1 MELQETEQP
10 AICRRLKLQYAVIL
24 VAVLVEIIYLSKGVL
39 LMYRYLHRSN
49 VCVNHTIQPAEDDD
63 SPEFERDNRGYV
75 FTVFLFGIISFL
87 RLVEYI
93 PLFIGLWQYWDS
105 GSDRQN
111 NSDSCGLNEHKHY
124 FIFVLL
130 TPVSVISLSL
140 PAIGLSL
147 ENRCGDAN
155 ITANVFIAYCIIN
168 FFRYTWA
175 FSVRIGMV
183 FATLKV
189 KEIWKTD
196 IQISDEETPASLTSK
211 YRKAGEKVK
220 KIARIFETWFL
231 FPWIIFFLVS
241 SLKAKNILSLWNDEE
256 EEVRTLP
263 LVYFLLYNIN
273 QMIFLVIPYLCV
285 RKMNHYHHQC
295 VERIQERH
303 HQCVQE
309 QHHQWVERIQEQHR
323 QCVERIQEQHHQCV
337 ERIQEQHHQCVQR
350 IQEQPRQC
358 VERIQ
363 EQPHQCVEEQQ
374 LNPGREDGCV
384 AEQRK
389 LQVDENYD
397 VEPRVWGLGFK
408 VKIKGFVYT
417 LFLITGLVFT
427 ILTPLL

>member
-1 MELQETEQP
+1 
-10 AICRRLKLQYAVIL
+10 
-24 VAVLVEIIYLSKGVL
+24 
-39 LMYRYLHRSN
+39 MYRYLHRSN

-93 PLFIGLWQYWDS
+93 PLFIGLWQYWDD
-105 GSDRQN
+105 SDGQN

-130 TPVSVISLSL
+130 IPVMAISLSL
-140 PAIGLSL
+140 PAIGLLL
-147 ENRCGDAN
+147 ENRCGDASV
-155 ITANVFIAYCIIN
+155 TANVFIAYCIIN
-168 FFRYTWA
+168 FFRYAWA
-175 FSVRIGMV
+175 FSVRMGMV

-189 KEIWKTD
+189 KEIWKTALPAK
-196 IQISDEETPASLTSK
+196 QNGNEEPPASLTTK

-220 KIARIFETWFL
+220 KIAEIFETWFL

-256 EEVRTLP
+256 EEVETLP

-273 QMIFLVIPYLCV
+273 QMIFLIIPYLCV

-295 VERIQERH
+295 VEKIQ
-303 HQCVQE
+303 
-309 QHHQWVERIQEQHR
+309 
-323 QCVERIQEQHHQCV
+323 
-337 ERIQEQHHQCVQR
+337 
-350 IQEQPRQC
+350 
-358 VERIQ
+358 
-363 EQPHQCVEEQQ
+363 EQQ

-389 LQVDENYD
+389 LQVDEKYDVEPRERIQGQQLNPGREDGCVAEQRKLQVDENYDVEPRERIQGQQLNPGREDGCVAEQRKLQVDEKYD